1 LSGQAG
7 GHVSSDDVVT
17 GIGPVFALR
26 DTRVNAICGRDML
39 YGPFPRRA
47 AISAGAFEHD
57 SAGIINLIQ
66 ILAFSIR
73 IYAMHGH
80 CSGVRVFGDIA
91 QLISCFV
98 TVLI

>member
-1 LSGQAG
+1 
-7 GHVSSDDVVT
+7 VVT
-17 GIGPVFALR
+17 GIGPVFSLR

-39 YGPFPRRA
+39 DGPFARGA
-47 AISAGAFEHD
+47 AISAGAFKHD

-66 ILAFSIR
+66 ILAFGAR

-80 CSGVRVFGDIA
+80 CSGMRVFGDVA
-91 QLISCFV
+91 QLIGGFV